1 MVTTGRLPA
10 SEPASARGA
19 FAFWG
24 LRAKTRAGPA
34 AADPTLPFEIAPR
47 LWAFLYDE
55 DRTAWRDSVH
65 RHVLSARCV

>member
-1 MVTTGRLPA
+1 M
-10 SEPASARGA
+10 ARGA

-34 AADPTLPFEIAPR
+34 AADPALPFEIAPR
-47 LWAFLYDE
+47 LWVSLYDE

-65 RHVLSARCV
+65 RHVLSARCA